1 MQRPSVDAVQPVRK
15 GPIKFDRDI
24 VAVLETNVDDVTGEV
39 LSRTIERMMSEGAY
53 DATAMPYLGKK
64 GRQGNTIRVVC
75 STDSVE
81 KLAQVL
87 VEETGT
93 LGVKTTEYTRLIVP
107 RRIVSVPV
115 SIENFRGNV
124 SVKVAEWKG
133 RTLRIKPELAEAK
146 QIADSQKIPLR
157 DVLEQISNFAK
168 QYLAYQTNDV
178 PPQQQRS
185 PNQAQ

>member
-1 MQRPSVDAVQPVRK
+1 MSNLQRPNSESTQPPRK
-15 GPIKFDRDI
+15 GPIKFERDI

-39 LSRTIERMMSEGAY
+39 LSRTIERSMSEGAY
-53 DATAMPYLGKK
+53 DATSTPYLGKK

-75 STDSVE
+75 ATDSAE

-107 RRIVSVPV
+107 RRIVLVPV
-115 SIENFRGNV
+115 SIENFHGNV

-133 RTLRIKPELAEAK
+133 RALRLKPELAEAK

-157 DVLEQISNFAK
+157 EVLEQISGFAK
-168 QYLAYQTNDV
+168 QYLASQTSEVN
-178 PPQQQRS
+178 S
-185 PNQAQ
+185 AQPAKT

>member
-1 MQRPSVDAVQPVRK
+1 MSNSQRPSVEAFQPVRK

-39 LSRTIERMMSEGAY
+39 LSRTIERMMIEGAY
-53 DATAMPYLGKK
+53 DATVMPFLGKK

-107 RRIVSVPV
+107 RRVVSVPV
-115 SIENFRGNV
+115 SIENFHGNV
-124 SVKVAEWKG
+124 PVKIAEWRG

-157 DVLEQISNFAK
+157 DVLEQITNFAK
-168 QYLAYQTNDV
+168 QYLTSQTNDIHL
-178 PPQQQRS
+178 
-185 PNQAQ
+185 PNASKT